1 MTTENLQDLTSSISY
16 LQRYKTSMKW
26 LLDDRQE
33 EFWAIF
39 DQTAIGIAQIRLDGH
54 WLLANAK
61 LCNLLGWSREE
72 LIVQPFLECLHP
84 DDRGTT
90 LNYINSFLNLDHPAS
105 DSTNNGIELR
115 FIHKTSKTIWVHC
128 TLSMVQNAIGGP
140 KSFIAMIQDISAR
153 KQVEQQINEQFALI
167 AEQEQLE
174 ARSLQFQTSASLQ
187 TFVNGISHEL
197 NNMLT
202 PILGITQL
210 LQIKH
215 LDTDEKTQELLSLL
229 EASAKRAAEFVKQ
242 MGNSKNQN

>member
-1 MTTENLQDLTSSISY
+1 MTTENFQDLTSSIYY
-16 LQRYKTSMKW
+16 LQSYKTSMKW

-54 WLLANAK
+54 WLLANVK
-61 LCNLLGWSREE
+61 LCDLLGWSREE
-72 LIVQPFLECLHP
+72 LIVQPFLDCLHP
-84 DDRGTT
+84 DDRAITVT
-90 LNYINSFLNLDHPAS
+90 YINSFLNLEHPAS

-115 FIHKTSKTIWVHC
+115 FLHKTGKTIWVHC

-153 KQVEQQINEQFALI
+153 KQVEQQINQQFALI

-174 ARSLQFQTSASLQ
+174 ARSLQLQNIIGLQ
-187 TFVNGISHEL
+187 TFVSGLSHEL

-215 LDTDEKTQELLSLL
+215 SDTDKKTQELLSLL
-229 EASAKRAAEFVKQ
+229 EASAKRAAAFVKQ
-242 MGNSKNQN
+242 MGTSNN